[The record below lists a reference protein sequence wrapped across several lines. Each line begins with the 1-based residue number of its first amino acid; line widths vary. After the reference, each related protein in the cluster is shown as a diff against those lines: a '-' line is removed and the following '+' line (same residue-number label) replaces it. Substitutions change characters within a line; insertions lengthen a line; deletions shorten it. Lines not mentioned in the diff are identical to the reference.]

1 MPALVK
7 SMVQPK
13 SSSSLEDADVQVD
26 LLQDHFARLG
36 GPDVGQDKLK
46 DVSKANN
53 SKRSLPPERRAA
65 ALARIEKRMA
75 EKRAQRRGGTDKEN
89 VRP

>member
-1 MPALVK
+1 M
-7 SMVQPK
+7 
-13 SSSSLEDADVQVD
+13 EDDTDVQID
-26 LLQDHFARLG
+26 LLQDRFARLG
-36 GPDVGQDKLK
+36 GPDTAQDKLK

-53 SKRSLPPERRAA
+53 MKGLLPPERRAA

-75 EKRAQRRGGTDKEN
+75 EKRAKRRDGLDKEN